1 MTNNQTLVLI
11 ILTFII
17 LITLVNVII
26 SIIER
31 RKQIAKINTLWDNKL
46 KLESF
51 IRPNS
56 RFDAQ
61 YRAYR
66 DHYNKQSFIDD
77 KTWSDLNMD
86 TLFHKINFNFTAI
99 GEMRLYATLRGMFKV
114 NQTSLINMFKDN
126 KVFRLNVSYILSKIG
141 KNVYPLFPDQMLPS
155 KRNILLMFCPLLPFI
170 GFAFIFLI
178 PSNGILIC
186 LTFMILN
193 AILSFKL
200 KKSYDQDLKSIFYT
214 ANVIK
219 QSQALSKIESTPAIS
234 VDFTHFKASRRFSGL
249 LARVESQDM
258 VSSIIMFIKLVFMID
273 YVLFH
278 LIQRSYFKYQEEV
291 MACYDYISI
300 LDNHYSIAMYQHTL
314 THYCYPKINNN
325 INGLQTKSII
335 HPLLDEENAIANTID
350 ISNHILL
357 TGSNASGKST
367 FMKAVALNLIL
378 AQSIQ
383 TATAHSFIYQPGY
396 VMTSMANADDV
407 LSGDSYFMSELKSI
421 RRLFNTYQCNKI
433 YCFIDEIF
441 KGTNT
446 TERIAASES
455 VLSFLDNQKAYHV
468 IAATHDVEL
477 SILLENT
484 YNNYHFNESIQE
496 NSIFFDYKIKPGKAN
511 TRNAI
516 ELLRITQ
523 FPIDIYP
530 ACSTKYSKPLELI
543 SLIFIKKLSAYLK
556 VVTLR

>member
-31 RKQIAKINTLWDNKL
+31 RKQIAKINTLWENKL

-56 RFDAQ
+56 RFVAQ
-61 YRAYR
+61 YHAYR
-66 DHYNKQSFIDD
+66 DHYNEQSFIDD

-114 NQTSLINMFKDN
+114 NQTSLINMFKEN

-141 KNVYPLFPDQMLPS
+141 KNVYPLFPDQMLPT

-178 PSNGILIC
+178 PSKGILIC

-258 VSSIIMFIKLVFMID
+258 ASSIIMFIKLVFMID

-291 MACYDYISI
+291 MTCYDYISI

-314 THYCYPKINNN
+314 THYCYPKINHN
-325 INGLQTKSII
+325 INGLQMKSII

-421 RRLFNTYQCNKI
+421 RRLFNTHQCNKI

-455 VLSFLDNQKAYHV
+455 VLSYLDNQKAYQV

-477 SILLENT
+477 STLLENT

-523 FPIDIYP
+523 FPIDIYQR
-530 ACSTKYSKPLELI
+530 AQQNIRNL
-543 SLIFIKKLSAYLK
+543 
-556 VVTLR
+556 

>member
-46 KLESF
+46 KSENF

-141 KNVYPLFPDQMLPS
+141 KNVYPLFPDQMLPT

-178 PSNGILIC
+178 PSKGILIC

-325 INGLQTKSII
+325 INGLQMKSII

-455 VLSFLDNQKAYHV
+455 VLSYLDNQKAYQV

-477 SILLENT
+477 STLLENT

-516 ELLRITQ
+516 ELLRIKQ
-523 FPIDIYP
+523 FPIDIYQR
-530 ACSTKYSKPLELI
+530 AQQNIRNL
-543 SLIFIKKLSAYLK
+543 
-556 VVTLR
+556 

>member
-61 YRAYR
+61 YRTYR

-178 PSNGILIC
+178 PSKGILIY

-200 KKSYDQDLKSIFYT
+200 KKSYDQDLKSVFYT

-325 INGLQTKSII
+325 INGLQMKSII

-455 VLSFLDNQKAYHV
+455 VLSYLDNQKAYQV

-523 FPIDIYP
+523 FPIDIYQR
-530 ACSTKYSKPLELI
+530 AQQNIRNL
-543 SLIFIKKLSAYLK
+543 
-556 VVTLR
+556 

>member
-178 PSNGILIC
+178 PSKGILIC

-523 FPIDIYP
+523 FPIDIYQR
-530 ACSTKYSKPLELI
+530 AQQNIRNL
-543 SLIFIKKLSAYLK
+543 
-556 VVTLR
+556 

>member
-61 YRAYR
+61 YRTYR

-178 PSNGILIC
+178 PSKGILIC

-200 KKSYDQDLKSIFYT
+200 KKSYDQDLKSVFYT

-249 LARVESQDM
+249 LARLESQDM

-325 INGLQTKSII
+325 INGLQMKSII

-455 VLSFLDNQKAYHV
+455 VLSYLDNQKAYQV

-523 FPIDIYP
+523 FPIDIYQR
-530 ACSTKYSKPLELI
+530 AQQNIRNL
-543 SLIFIKKLSAYLK
+543 
-556 VVTLR
+556 

>member
-61 YRAYR
+61 YHAYR
-66 DHYNKQSFIDD
+66 DHYNEQSFIDD

-114 NQTSLINMFKDN
+114 NQTSLINMFKEN

-141 KNVYPLFPDQMLPS
+141 KNVYPLFPDQILPT

-178 PSNGILIC
+178 PSKGILIC

-200 KKSYDQDLKSIFYT
+200 KKSYDQDLKSLFYT

-258 VSSIIMFIKLVFMID
+258 ASSIIMFIKLVFMID

-314 THYCYPKINNN
+314 THYCYPKINHN
-325 INGLQTKSII
+325 INGLQMKSII

-421 RRLFNTYQCNKI
+421 RRLFNTHQCNKI

-455 VLSFLDNQKAYHV
+455 VLSYLDNQKAYQV

-477 SILLENT
+477 STLLENT

-523 FPIDIYP
+523 FPIDIYQR
-530 ACSTKYSKPLELI
+530 AQQNIRNL
-543 SLIFIKKLSAYLK
+543 
-556 VVTLR
+556 

>member
-61 YRAYR
+61 YHAYR
-66 DHYNKQSFIDD
+66 DHYNEQSFIDD

-114 NQTSLINMFKDN
+114 NQTSLINMFKEN

-141 KNVYPLFPDQMLPS
+141 KNVYPLFPDQMLPT

-178 PSNGILIC
+178 PSKGILIC

-258 VSSIIMFIKLVFMID
+258 ASSIIMFIKLVFMID

-291 MACYDYISI
+291 MTCYDYISI

-314 THYCYPKINNN
+314 THYCYPKINHN
-325 INGLQTKSII
+325 INGLQMKSII

-383 TATAHSFIYQPGY
+383 TATAHSYIYQPGY

-421 RRLFNTYQCNKI
+421 RRLFNTHQCNKI

-455 VLSFLDNQKAYHV
+455 VLSYLDNQKAYQV

-477 SILLENT
+477 STLLENT

-523 FPIDIYP
+523 FPIDIYQR
-530 ACSTKYSKPLELI
+530 AQQNIRNL
-543 SLIFIKKLSAYLK
+543 
-556 VVTLR
+556 

>member
-61 YRAYR
+61 YHAYR
-66 DHYNKQSFIDD
+66 DHYNEQSFIDD

-141 KNVYPLFPDQMLPS
+141 KNVYPLFPDQMLPT

-178 PSNGILIC
+178 PSKGILIC

-258 VSSIIMFIKLVFMID
+258 ASSIIMFIKLVFMID

-291 MACYDYISI
+291 MTCYDYISI

-314 THYCYPKINNN
+314 THYCYPKINHN
-325 INGLQTKSII
+325 INGLQMKSII

-421 RRLFNTYQCNKI
+421 RRLFNTHQCNKI

-441 KGTNT
+441 KRTNT

-455 VLSFLDNQKAYHV
+455 VLSYLDNQKAYQV

-523 FPIDIYP
+523 FPIDIYQR
-530 ACSTKYSKPLELI
+530 AQQNIRNL
-543 SLIFIKKLSAYLK
+543 
-556 VVTLR
+556 

>member
-61 YRAYR
+61 YHAYR
-66 DHYNKQSFIDD
+66 DHYNEQSFIDD

-114 NQTSLINMFKDN
+114 NQTSLINKFKDN

-141 KNVYPLFPDQMLPS
+141 KNVYPLFPDQMLPT

-178 PSNGILIC
+178 PSKGILIC

-258 VSSIIMFIKLVFMID
+258 ASSIIMFIKLVFMID

-291 MACYDYISI
+291 MTCYDYISI

-314 THYCYPKINNN
+314 THYCYPKINHN
-325 INGLQTKSII
+325 INGLQMKSII

-396 VMTSMANADDV
+396 VMTSMTNADDV

-421 RRLFNTYQCNKI
+421 RRLFNTHQCNKI

-455 VLSFLDNQKAYHV
+455 VLSYLDNQKAYQV

-477 SILLENT
+477 STLLENT

-523 FPIDIYP
+523 FPIDIYQR
-530 ACSTKYSKPLELI
+530 AQQNIRNL
-543 SLIFIKKLSAYLK
+543 
-556 VVTLR
+556 

>member
-61 YRAYR
+61 YHAYR
-66 DHYNKQSFIDD
+66 DHYNEQSFIDD

-114 NQTSLINMFKDN
+114 NQTSLINKFKDN

-141 KNVYPLFPDQMLPS
+141 KNVYPLFSNQMLPT

-178 PSNGILIC
+178 PSKGILIC

-258 VSSIIMFIKLVFMID
+258 ASSIIMFIKLVFMID

-314 THYCYPKINNN
+314 THYCNPKINHNM
-325 INGLQTKSII
+325 NGLQMKSII

-421 RRLFNTYQCNKI
+421 RRLFNTHQCNKI

-455 VLSFLDNQKAYHV
+455 VLSYLDNQKAYQV
-468 IAATHDVEL
+468 LAATHDVEL
-477 SILLENT
+477 STLLENT
-484 YNNYHFNESIQE
+484 YNNYHFNESIQK

-523 FPIDIYP
+523 FPIDIYQR
-530 ACSTKYSKPLELI
+530 AQQNIRNL
-543 SLIFIKKLSAYLK
+543 
-556 VVTLR
+556 

>member
-61 YRAYR
+61 YHAYR
-66 DHYNKQSFIDD
+66 DHYNEQSFIDD

-114 NQTSLINMFKDN
+114 NQTSLINMFKEN

-141 KNVYPLFPDQMLPS
+141 KNVYPLFPDQMLPT

-178 PSNGILIC
+178 PSKGILIC

-249 LARVESQDM
+249 LAGVESQDM
-258 VSSIIMFIKLVFMID
+258 ASSIIMFIKLVFMID

-291 MACYDYISI
+291 MTCYDYISI

-314 THYCYPKINNN
+314 THYCYPKINHN
-325 INGLQTKSII
+325 INGLQMKSII

-421 RRLFNTYQCNKI
+421 RRLFNTHQCNKI

-441 KGTNT
+441 KRTNT

-455 VLSFLDNQKAYHV
+455 VLSYLDNQKAYQV

-477 SILLENT
+477 STLLENT

-523 FPIDIYP
+523 FPIDIYQR
-530 ACSTKYSKPLELI
+530 AQQNIRNL
-543 SLIFIKKLSAYLK
+543 
-556 VVTLR
+556 

>member
-61 YRAYR
+61 YHAYR
-66 DHYNKQSFIDD
+66 DHYNEQSFIDD

-114 NQTSLINMFKDN
+114 NQTSLINMFKEN

-141 KNVYPLFPDQMLPS
+141 KNVYPLFPDQMLPT

-178 PSNGILIC
+178 PSKGILIC

-258 VSSIIMFIKLVFMID
+258 ASSIIIFIKLVFMID

-291 MACYDYISI
+291 MTCYDYISI

-314 THYCYPKINNN
+314 THYCYPKINHN
-325 INGLQTKSII
+325 INGLQMKSII

-421 RRLFNTYQCNKI
+421 RRLFNTHQCNKI

-455 VLSFLDNQKAYHV
+455 VLSYLDNQKAYQV

-477 SILLENT
+477 STLLENT

-523 FPIDIYP
+523 FPIDIYQR
-530 ACSTKYSKPLELI
+530 AQQNIRNL
-543 SLIFIKKLSAYLK
+543 
-556 VVTLR
+556 

>member
-31 RKQIAKINTLWDNKL
+31 RKQIAKINTLWENKL

-61 YRAYR
+61 YHAYR
-66 DHYNKQSFIDD
+66 DHYNEQSFIDD

-114 NQTSLINMFKDN
+114 NQTSLINMFKEN

-141 KNVYPLFPDQMLPS
+141 KNVYPLFPDQMLPT

-178 PSNGILIC
+178 PSKGILIC

-258 VSSIIMFIKLVFMID
+258 ASSIIMFIKLVFMID

-291 MACYDYISI
+291 MTCYDYISI

-314 THYCYPKINNN
+314 THYCYPKINHN
-325 INGLQTKSII
+325 INGLQMKSII

-357 TGSNASGKST
+357 TGSNGSGKST

-421 RRLFNTYQCNKI
+421 RRLFNTHQCNKI

-455 VLSFLDNQKAYHV
+455 VLSYLDNQKAYQV

-477 SILLENT
+477 STLLENT

-523 FPIDIYP
+523 FPIDIYQR
-530 ACSTKYSKPLELI
+530 AQQNIRNL
-543 SLIFIKKLSAYLK
+543 
-556 VVTLR
+556 

>member
-1 MTNNQTLVLI
+1 MTNNQTLVLS

-61 YRAYR
+61 YHAYR
-66 DHYNKQSFIDD
+66 DHYNEQSFIDD

-114 NQTSLINMFKDN
+114 NQTSLINMFKEN

-141 KNVYPLFPDQMLPS
+141 KNVYPLFPDQMLPT

-178 PSNGILIC
+178 PSKGILIC

-258 VSSIIMFIKLVFMID
+258 ASSIIMFIKLVFMID

-291 MACYDYISI
+291 MTCYDYISI

-314 THYCYPKINNN
+314 THYCYPKINHN
-325 INGLQTKSII
+325 INGLQMKSII

-421 RRLFNTYQCNKI
+421 RRLFNTHQCNKI

-455 VLSFLDNQKAYHV
+455 VLSYLDNQKAYQV

-477 SILLENT
+477 STLLENT

-523 FPIDIYP
+523 FPIDIYQR
-530 ACSTKYSKPLELI
+530 AQQNIRNL
-543 SLIFIKKLSAYLK
+543 
-556 VVTLR
+556 

>member
-61 YRAYR
+61 YHAYR
-66 DHYNKQSFIDD
+66 DHYNEQSFIDD

-99 GEMRLYATLRGMFKV
+99 CEMRLYATLRGMFKV
-114 NQTSLINMFKDN
+114 NQTSLINKFKDN

-141 KNVYPLFPDQMLPS
+141 KNVYPLFPDQMLPT

-178 PSNGILIC
+178 PSKGILIC

-249 LARVESQDM
+249 LVRVESQDM
-258 VSSIIMFIKLVFMID
+258 ASSIIMFIKLVFMID
-273 YVLFH
+273 YFLFH

-314 THYCYPKINNN
+314 THYCYPKINHN
-325 INGLQTKSII
+325 INGLQMKSII

-421 RRLFNTYQCNKI
+421 RRLFNTHQCNKI

-455 VLSFLDNQKAYHV
+455 VLSYLDNQKAYQV

-477 SILLENT
+477 STLLENT

-523 FPIDIYP
+523 FPIDIYQR
-530 ACSTKYSKPLELI
+530 AQQNIRNL
-543 SLIFIKKLSAYLK
+543 
-556 VVTLR
+556 

>member
-61 YRAYR
+61 YHAYR
-66 DHYNKQSFIDD
+66 DHYNEQSFIDD

-114 NQTSLINMFKDN
+114 NQTSLINMFKEN

-141 KNVYPLFPDQMLPS
+141 KNVYPLFPDQMLPT

-178 PSNGILIC
+178 PSKGILIC

-258 VSSIIMFIKLVFMID
+258 ASSIIMFIKLVFMID

-291 MACYDYISI
+291 MTCYDYISI

-314 THYCYPKINNN
+314 THYCYPKINHN
-325 INGLQTKSII
+325 INGLQMKSII

-421 RRLFNTYQCNKI
+421 RRLFNTHQCNKI

-441 KGTNT
+441 KRTNT

-455 VLSFLDNQKAYHV
+455 VLSYLDNQKAYQV

-477 SILLENT
+477 STLLENT

-523 FPIDIYP
+523 FPIYIYQR
-530 ACSTKYSKPLELI
+530 AQQNIRNL
-543 SLIFIKKLSAYLK
+543 
-556 VVTLR
+556 

>member
-1 MTNNQTLVLI
+1 MTNNQTLVLS

-61 YRAYR
+61 YHAYR
-66 DHYNKQSFIDD
+66 DHYNEQSFIDD

-114 NQTSLINMFKDN
+114 NQTSLINMFKEN

-141 KNVYPLFPDQMLPS
+141 KNVYPLFPDQMLPT
-155 KRNILLMFCPLLPFI
+155 KRNILLMVCPLLPFI

-178 PSNGILIC
+178 PSKGILIC

-258 VSSIIMFIKLVFMID
+258 ASSIIMFIKLVFMID

-291 MACYDYISI
+291 MTCYDYISI

-314 THYCYPKINNN
+314 THYCYPKINHN
-325 INGLQTKSII
+325 INGLQMKSII

-421 RRLFNTYQCNKI
+421 RRLFNTHQCNKI

-455 VLSFLDNQKAYHV
+455 VLSYLDNQKAYQV

-477 SILLENT
+477 STLLENT

-523 FPIDIYP
+523 FPIDIYQR
-530 ACSTKYSKPLELI
+530 AQQNIRNL
-543 SLIFIKKLSAYLK
+543 
-556 VVTLR
+556 

>member
-46 KLESF
+46 KSENF

-141 KNVYPLFPDQMLPS
+141 KNVYPLFPDQMLPT

-178 PSNGILIC
+178 PSKGILIC

-258 VSSIIMFIKLVFMID
+258 ASSIIMFIKLVFMID

-291 MACYDYISI
+291 MTCYDYISI

-314 THYCYPKINNN
+314 THYCYPKINHN
-325 INGLQTKSII
+325 INGLQMKSII

-455 VLSFLDNQKAYHV
+455 VLSYLDNQKAYQV

-477 SILLENT
+477 STLLENT

-523 FPIDIYP
+523 FPIDIYQR
-530 ACSTKYSKPLELI
+530 AQQNIRNL
-543 SLIFIKKLSAYLK
+543 
-556 VVTLR
+556 

>member
-56 RFDAQ
+56 QFDAQ

-523 FPIDIYP
+523 FPIDIYQR
-530 ACSTKYSKPLELI
+530 AQQNIRNL
-543 SLIFIKKLSAYLK
+543 
-556 VVTLR
+556 

>member
-61 YRAYR
+61 YHAYR
-66 DHYNKQSFIDD
+66 DHYNEQSFIDD

-114 NQTSLINMFKDN
+114 NQTSLINMFKEN

-141 KNVYPLFPDQMLPS
+141 KNVYPLFPDQMLPT

-170 GFAFIFLI
+170 GFAFIFFI
-178 PSNGILIC
+178 PSKGILIC

-258 VSSIIMFIKLVFMID
+258 ASSIIMFIKLVFMID

-314 THYCYPKINNN
+314 THYCYPKINHN
-325 INGLQTKSII
+325 INGLQMKSII

-396 VMTSMANADDV
+396 VMTSMANVDDV

-421 RRLFNTYQCNKI
+421 RRLFNTHQCNKI

-455 VLSFLDNQKAYHV
+455 VLSYLDNQKAYQV

-477 SILLENT
+477 STLLENT

-496 NSIFFDYKIKPGKAN
+496 NRIFFDYKIKPGKAN

-523 FPIDIYP
+523 FPIDIYQR
-530 ACSTKYSKPLELI
+530 AQQNIRNL
-543 SLIFIKKLSAYLK
+543 
-556 VVTLR
+556 

>member
-61 YRAYR
+61 YHAYR
-66 DHYNKQSFIDD
+66 DHYNEQSFIDD

-178 PSNGILIC
+178 PSKGILIC

-258 VSSIIMFIKLVFMID
+258 ASSIIMFIKLVFMID

-291 MACYDYISI
+291 MTCYDYISI

-314 THYCYPKINNN
+314 THYCYPKINHN
-325 INGLQTKSII
+325 INGLQMKSII

-421 RRLFNTYQCNKI
+421 RRLFNTHQCNKI

-441 KGTNT
+441 KRTNT

-455 VLSFLDNQKAYHV
+455 VLSYLDNQKAYQV

-477 SILLENT
+477 STLLENT

-523 FPIDIYP
+523 FPIDIYQR
-530 ACSTKYSKPLELI
+530 AQQNIRNL
-543 SLIFIKKLSAYLK
+543 
-556 VVTLR
+556 

>member
-61 YRAYR
+61 YRTYR

-141 KNVYPLFPDQMLPS
+141 KNVYPLFPDQMLPT

-178 PSNGILIC
+178 PSKGILIC

-325 INGLQTKSII
+325 INGLQMKSII

-455 VLSFLDNQKAYHV
+455 VLSYLDNQKAYQV
-468 IAATHDVEL
+468 TAATHDVEL
-477 SILLENT
+477 STLLENT

-523 FPIDIYP
+523 FPIDIYQR
-530 ACSTKYSKPLELI
+530 AQQNIRNL
-543 SLIFIKKLSAYLK
+543 
-556 VVTLR
+556 

>member
-31 RKQIAKINTLWDNKL
+31 HKQIAKINTLWDNKL

-61 YRAYR
+61 YHAYR
-66 DHYNKQSFIDD
+66 DHYNEQSFIDD

-114 NQTSLINMFKDN
+114 NQTSLINMFKEN

-141 KNVYPLFPDQMLPS
+141 KNVYPLFPDQMLPT

-178 PSNGILIC
+178 PSKGILIC

-258 VSSIIMFIKLVFMID
+258 ASSIIMFIKLVFMID

-291 MACYDYISI
+291 MTCYDYISI

-314 THYCYPKINNN
+314 THYCYPKINHN
-325 INGLQTKSII
+325 INGLQMKSII

-367 FMKAVALNLIL
+367 FMKAVALNFIL

-421 RRLFNTYQCNKI
+421 RRLFNTHQCNKI

-455 VLSFLDNQKAYHV
+455 VLSYLDNQKAYQV

-477 SILLENT
+477 STLLENT

-523 FPIDIYP
+523 FPIDIYQR
-530 ACSTKYSKPLELI
+530 AQQNIRNL
-543 SLIFIKKLSAYLK
+543 
-556 VVTLR
+556 

>member
-31 RKQIAKINTLWDNKL
+31 RKQIAKINTLWENKL

-61 YRAYR
+61 YHAYR
-66 DHYNKQSFIDD
+66 DHYNEQSFIDD

-114 NQTSLINMFKDN
+114 NQTSLINMFKEN

-141 KNVYPLFPDQMLPS
+141 KNVYPLFPDQMLPT

-178 PSNGILIC
+178 PSKGILIC

-258 VSSIIMFIKLVFMID
+258 ASSIIMFIKLVFMID

-291 MACYDYISI
+291 MTCYDYISI

-314 THYCYPKINNN
+314 THYCYPKINHN
-325 INGLQTKSII
+325 INGLQMKSII

-357 TGSNASGKST
+357 TGSNASGRST

-421 RRLFNTYQCNKI
+421 RRLFNTHQCNKI

-455 VLSFLDNQKAYHV
+455 VLSYLDNQKAYQV

-477 SILLENT
+477 STLLENT

-523 FPIDIYP
+523 FPIDIYQR
-530 ACSTKYSKPLELI
+530 AQQNIRNL
-543 SLIFIKKLSAYLK
+543 
-556 VVTLR
+556 

>member
-61 YRAYR
+61 YHAYR
-66 DHYNKQSFIDD
+66 DHYNEQSFIDD

-114 NQTSLINMFKDN
+114 NQTSLINKFKDN

-141 KNVYPLFPDQMLPS
+141 KNVYPLFPDQMLPT

-170 GFAFIFLI
+170 GVAFIFLI
-178 PSNGILIC
+178 PSKGILIC

-249 LARVESQDM
+249 LVRVESQDM
-258 VSSIIMFIKLVFMID
+258 ASSIIMFIKLVFMID

-314 THYCYPKINNN
+314 THYCYPKINHN
-325 INGLQTKSII
+325 INGLQMKSII

-367 FMKAVALNLIL
+367 FRKSVALNLLL

-421 RRLFNTYQCNKI
+421 RRLFNTHQCNKI

-455 VLSFLDNQKAYHV
+455 VLSYLDNQKAYQV

-477 SILLENT
+477 STLLENT

-523 FPIDIYP
+523 FPIDIYQR
-530 ACSTKYSKPLELI
+530 AQQNIRNL
-543 SLIFIKKLSAYLK
+543 
-556 VVTLR
+556 

>member
-291 MACYDYISI
+291 MACYDYMSI

-523 FPIDIYP
+523 FPIDIYQR
-530 ACSTKYSKPLELI
+530 AQQNIRNL
-543 SLIFIKKLSAYLK
+543 
-556 VVTLR
+556 

>member
-61 YRAYR
+61 YHAYR
-66 DHYNKQSFIDD
+66 DYYNEQSFIDD

-141 KNVYPLFPDQMLPS
+141 KNVYPLFPDQMLPT

-178 PSNGILIC
+178 PSKGILIC

-219 QSQALSKIESTPAIS
+219 QSQTLSKIESTPAIS

-258 VSSIIMFIKLVFMID
+258 ASSIIMFIKLVFMID

-314 THYCYPKINNN
+314 THYCNPKINHNM
-325 INGLQTKSII
+325 NGLQMKSII

-421 RRLFNTYQCNKI
+421 RRLFNTHQCNKI

-455 VLSFLDNQKAYHV
+455 VLSYLDNQKAYQV

-477 SILLENT
+477 STLLENT

-523 FPIDIYP
+523 FPIDIYQR
-530 ACSTKYSKPLELI
+530 AQQNIRNL
-543 SLIFIKKLSAYLK
+543 
-556 VVTLR
+556 

>member
-31 RKQIAKINTLWDNKL
+31 RKQIAKINTLWENKL

-61 YRAYR
+61 YHAYR
-66 DHYNKQSFIDD
+66 DHYNEQSFIDD

-114 NQTSLINMFKDN
+114 NQTSLINMFKEN

-141 KNVYPLFPDQMLPS
+141 KNVYPLFPDQMLPT

-178 PSNGILIC
+178 PSKGILIC

-258 VSSIIMFIKLVFMID
+258 ASSIIMFIKLVFMID

-291 MACYDYISI
+291 MTCYDYISI

-314 THYCYPKINNN
+314 THYCYPKINHN
-325 INGLQTKSII
+325 INGLQMKSII

-383 TATAHSFIYQPGY
+383 TATAHSYIYQPGY

-421 RRLFNTYQCNKI
+421 RRLFNTHQCNKI

-455 VLSFLDNQKAYHV
+455 VLSYLDNQKAYQV

-477 SILLENT
+477 STLLENT

-523 FPIDIYP
+523 FPIDIYQR
-530 ACSTKYSKPLELI
+530 AQQNIRNL
-543 SLIFIKKLSAYLK
+543 
-556 VVTLR
+556 

>member
-61 YRAYR
+61 YHAYR
-66 DHYNKQSFIDD
+66 DHYNEQSFIDD

-178 PSNGILIC
+178 PSKGILIC

-200 KKSYDQDLKSIFYT
+200 KKSYDQDLKSVFYT

-249 LARVESQDM
+249 LARLESQDM

-325 INGLQTKSII
+325 INGLQMKSII

-383 TATAHSFIYQPGY
+383 TATAYSFIYQPGY

-455 VLSFLDNQKAYHV
+455 VLSYLDNQKAYQV

-523 FPIDIYP
+523 FPIDIYQR
-530 ACSTKYSKPLELI
+530 AQQNIRNL
-543 SLIFIKKLSAYLK
+543 
-556 VVTLR
+556 

>member
-1 MTNNQTLVLI
+1 MTNNQSLVLI

-26 SIIER
+26 SVIER

-61 YRAYR
+61 YHAYR
-66 DHYNKQSFIDD
+66 DHYNEQSFIDD

-141 KNVYPLFPDQMLPS
+141 KNVYPLFPDQMLPT

-178 PSNGILIC
+178 PSKGILIC

-258 VSSIIMFIKLVFMID
+258 ASSIIMFIKLVFMID

-314 THYCYPKINNN
+314 THYCNPKINHNM
-325 INGLQTKSII
+325 NGLQMKSII

-421 RRLFNTYQCNKI
+421 RRLFNTHQCNKI

-441 KGTNT
+441 KETNT

-455 VLSFLDNQKAYHV
+455 VLSYLDNQKAYQV
-468 IAATHDVEL
+468 LAATHDVEL
-477 SILLENT
+477 STLLENT

-523 FPIDIYP
+523 FPIDIYQR
-530 ACSTKYSKPLELI
+530 AQQNIRNL
-543 SLIFIKKLSAYLK
+543 
-556 VVTLR
+556 

>member
-61 YRAYR
+61 YHAYR
-66 DHYNKQSFIDD
+66 DHYNEQSFIDD

-170 GFAFIFLI
+170 GFAFIFFI
-178 PSNGILIC
+178 PSKGILIC

-325 INGLQTKSII
+325 INGLQMKSII

-523 FPIDIYP
+523 FPIDIYQR
-530 ACSTKYSKPLELI
+530 AQQNIRNL
-543 SLIFIKKLSAYLK
+543 
-556 VVTLR
+556 

>member
-61 YRAYR
+61 YHAYR
-66 DHYNKQSFIDD
+66 DHYNEQSFIDD

-114 NQTSLINMFKDN
+114 NQTSLINMFKEN

-141 KNVYPLFPDQMLPS
+141 KNVYPLFPDQMLPT

-178 PSNGILIC
+178 PSKGILIC

-249 LARVESQDM
+249 LVRVESQDM
-258 VSSIIMFIKLVFMID
+258 ASSIIMFIKLVFMID
-273 YVLFH
+273 YFLFH

-325 INGLQTKSII
+325 INGLQMKSII

-421 RRLFNTYQCNKI
+421 RRLFNTHQCNKI

-455 VLSFLDNQKAYHV
+455 VLSYLDNQKAYQV

-477 SILLENT
+477 STLLENT

-523 FPIDIYP
+523 FPIDIYQR
-530 ACSTKYSKPLELI
+530 AQQNIRNL
-543 SLIFIKKLSAYLK
+543 
-556 VVTLR
+556 

>member
-46 KLESF
+46 KSENF

-141 KNVYPLFPDQMLPS
+141 KNVYPLFPDQMLPT

-178 PSNGILIC
+178 PSKGILIC

-219 QSQALSKIESTPAIS
+219 QSQALSKIESTPALS

-325 INGLQTKSII
+325 INGLQMKSII

-455 VLSFLDNQKAYHV
+455 VLSYLDNQKAYQV

-477 SILLENT
+477 STLLENT

-523 FPIDIYP
+523 FPNDIYQR
-530 ACSTKYSKPLELI
+530 AQQNIRNL
-543 SLIFIKKLSAYLK
+543 
-556 VVTLR
+556 

>member
-17 LITLVNVII
+17 LITLVNVIM

-61 YRAYR
+61 YHAYR
-66 DHYNKQSFIDD
+66 DHYNEQSFIDD

-114 NQTSLINMFKDN
+114 NQTSLINMFKEN

-141 KNVYPLFPDQMLPS
+141 KNVYPLFPDQMLPT

-178 PSNGILIC
+178 PSKGILIC

-258 VSSIIMFIKLVFMID
+258 ASSIIMFIKLVFMID

-291 MACYDYISI
+291 MTCYDYISI

-314 THYCYPKINNN
+314 THYCYPKINHN
-325 INGLQTKSII
+325 INGLQMKSII

-421 RRLFNTYQCNKI
+421 RRLFNTHQCNKI

-455 VLSFLDNQKAYHV
+455 VLSYLDNQKAYQV

-477 SILLENT
+477 STLLENT

-523 FPIDIYP
+523 FPIDIYQR
-530 ACSTKYSKPLELI
+530 AQQNIRNL
-543 SLIFIKKLSAYLK
+543 
-556 VVTLR
+556 

>member
-455 VLSFLDNQKAYHV
+455 VLSYLDNQKAYQV

-477 SILLENT
+477 STLLENT

-523 FPIDIYP
+523 FPIDIYQR
-530 ACSTKYSKPLELI
+530 AQQNIRNL
-543 SLIFIKKLSAYLK
+543 
-556 VVTLR
+556 

>member
-61 YRAYR
+61 YHAYR
-66 DHYNKQSFIDD
+66 DHYNEQSFIDD

-178 PSNGILIC
+178 PSKGILIC

-200 KKSYDQDLKSIFYT
+200 KKSYDQDLKSVFYT

-291 MACYDYISI
+291 MTCYDYISI

-325 INGLQTKSII
+325 INGLQMKSII

-421 RRLFNTYQCNKI
+421 RRLFNTHQCNKI

-455 VLSFLDNQKAYHV
+455 VLSYLDNQKAYQV

-477 SILLENT
+477 STLLENT

-523 FPIDIYP
+523 FPIDIYQR
-530 ACSTKYSKPLELI
+530 AQQNIRNL
-543 SLIFIKKLSAYLK
+543 
-556 VVTLR
+556 